1 MRTYWVPTAILPT
14 GAANRVRIEVDDGII
29 TAVTPKATPG
39 QDDIRL
45 DGVLGAGLANGHS
58 HAFHRGLRARTHGGI
73 GDFWTWREQMYAL
86 ARVLTP
92 ETYFRLAR
100 AVFVEMVCAGFTV
113 VGEFH
118 YLHHDVDGRPYADPN
133 AMGHALMSAA
143 REAGIR
149 MTLLDTCYLQGGL
162 SGGGHF
168 DLDPVQRRFSDGHVS
183 RWIDRVAQ
191 MRDEATIRI
200 GAAAHS
206 VRAVPR
212 EALHDFASVVG
223 SRPVHAH
230 VSEQLAENAA
240 CELHYGRSP
249 TQVFAEAG
257 LLGPR
262 FTAVHATHVD
272 DVDIRLLGRAGA
284 SACICPT
291 TERDLAD
298 GIGPS
303 RALAD
308 AGVSLCIG
316 SDQHAMVDPFEELR
330 GLEMHERLITGE
342 RGRFTIPQLYS
353 IGTAHGYR
361 ALGWPEGGRVEVGAL
376 ADFVVV
382 KRDSPRTAGAR
393 PYQIGYAATSSDI
406 AATVVA
412 GELIA
417 ADGHHRLGDAGHLL
431 ADAFDEIR
439 RS

>member
-1 MRTYWVPTAILPT
+1 MRTFWAPTAILPD
-14 GAANRVRIEVDDGII
+14 GAANRVRIEVDDGLI
-29 TAVTPKATPG
+29 TAVTTKASAGP
-39 QDDIRL
+39 DDIRL
-45 DGVLGAGLANGHS
+45 DGVLAAGLANGHS
-58 HAFHRGLRARTHGGI
+58 HAFHRGLRGRTHSGT

-92 ETYFRLAR
+92 ESYFRLAR
-100 AVFVEMVCAGFTV
+100 AVFAEMVCAGFTV

-118 YLHHDVDGRPYADPN
+118 YLHHDTDGRPYADPN

-149 MTLLDTCYLQGGL
+149 LTLLDTCYLKGGL
-162 SGGGHF
+162 FGGGHF
-168 DLDPVQRRFSDGHVS
+168 DLDPVQRRFGDGSVCDWIHRVS
-183 RWIDRVAQ
+183 E

-212 EALHDFASVVG
+212 EALHDLASVVG
-223 SRPVHAH
+223 GRPVHAH
-230 VSEQLAENAA
+230 VSEQQAENAA
-240 CELHYGRSP
+240 ADLHYGRTP
-249 TQVFAEAG
+249 TQIFSEAG
-257 LLGPR
+257 LLGPG
-262 FTAVHATHVD
+262 FTAVHATHVSD
-272 DVDIRLLGRAGA
+272 PDIAVLGRAGV
-284 SACICPT
+284 SVCICPT

-316 SDQHAMVDPFEELR
+316 SDQHAIVDPFEELR
-330 GLEMHERLITGE
+330 GLEMHERLVTGE
-342 RGRFTIPQLYS
+342 RGRFTIPQLYD
-353 IGTAHGYR
+353 IGTGNGYR
-361 ALGWPEGGRVEVGAL
+361 ALGWANGGRVEVGGL

-393 PYQIGYAATSSDI
+393 PYQIGYAASSADV
-406 AATVVA
+406 AATIVA

-417 ADGHHRLGDAGHLL
+417 ADGHHRLGDVGRLL
-431 ADAFDEIR
+431 IDAFDQVR